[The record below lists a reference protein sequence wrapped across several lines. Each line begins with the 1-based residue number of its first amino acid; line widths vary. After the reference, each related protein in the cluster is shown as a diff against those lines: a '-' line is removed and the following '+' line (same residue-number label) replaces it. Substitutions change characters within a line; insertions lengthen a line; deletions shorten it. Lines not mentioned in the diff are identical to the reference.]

1 MARYNKNNEQP
12 LDEILEKEMAEM
24 KESNKVEE
32 KAPEKPEK
40 PVKKVKPASGTAKV
54 W

>member
-1 MARYNKNNEQP
+1 MARYNKNNEQS
-12 LDEILEKEMAEM
+12 LDEILEKEVAEM
-24 KESNKVEE
+24 NEPKKVEE
-32 KAPEKPEK
+32 KIPEKPEK